1 MKWGKEKYKDL
12 ECNTEEPPLVFK
24 AQLFALTGVEPNRQ
38 KVMLKGT
45 VLKDTDWG
53 TFKLKDVS
61 TLNIFY
67 ESVYL

>member
-67 ESVYL
+67 